1 MKNIGIGLKCLF
13 VIIMNEINELNE
25 TIPGGNKLNSWL
37 NSKRKVRSV
46 KYHLKH
52 IYIYIYIK

>member
-25 TIPGGNKLNSWL
+25 TIPGGNKLNSC
-37 NSKRKVRSV
+37 NVQS
-46 KYHLKH
+46 LKCRL
-52 IYIYIYIK
+52 KNK